1 MTENA
6 IRLDGLDRRLLRAT
20 QERCTLTADEL
31 AERCGTS
38 PSTALRRMNRLR
50 SSGIIMDEVA
60 VVDGRWVGRPL
71 TVIVRLRLEREDGRA
86 VQAFINRVARHEA
99 VQQFYFVTGT
109 TDYVLILSLS
119 SMEEYDEFL
128 QQNLVSDPIV
138 VMSDTNV
145 VIRPLKRTL
154 AVPIA

>member
-1 MTENA
+1 MTKNTISIDA
-6 IRLDGLDRRLLRAT
+6 LDRRLLRAV

-31 AERCGTS
+31 AEKCGTS
-38 PSTALRRMNRLR
+38 ASTALRRLSRLR
-50 SSGIIMDEVA
+50 SSGVINREVA
-60 VVDGRWVGRPL
+60 LIDGSSVGRPL
-71 TVIVRLRLEREDGRA
+71 TVFVSVRLEREDGRA
-86 VQAFINRVARHEA
+86 LDAFIRRVAGHPA

-109 TDYVLILSLS
+109 TDYVMVLNLA

-128 QQNLVSDPIV
+128 QQNLVRDPIV
-138 VMSDTNV
+138 IMTDTNV

>member
-1 MTENA
+1 MTKNA
-6 IRLDGLDRRLLRAT
+6 TNLDALDRRLLRAL
-20 QERCTLTADEL
+20 QERCTLTAEEL
-31 AERCGTS
+31 ADRCGTS
-38 PSTALRRMNRLR
+38 QSTALRRLNRLR
-50 SSGIIMDEVA
+50 STGVIANEVA
-60 VVDGRWVGRPL
+60 VVDGASVGRPL
-71 TVIVRLRLEREDGRA
+71 TVIVSLRLEREDGRA
-86 VQAFINRVARHEA
+86 VEAFIKRVAGHDA

-109 TDYVLILSLS
+109 TDYVVILNLS